1 MALIKDGSLA
11 EDSWRT
17 LSDEDAVI
25 GNGPI
30 IISFE
35 RWRDGRDALKRHN
48 GPLGIRMKSDQPP
61 ALIADD
67 IDRFHLIA
75 LEFPTLADGRAFS
88 YARLL
93 RERHGFKGELR
104 AVGDVYKD
112 QLYFMQRC
120 GFSSFELP
128 AGRDPN
134 DALGALKSF
143 SVVYSP
149 AADDATPAHK
159 QRGKPGGK

>member
-1 MALIKDGSLA
+1 MALIKDGRIA

-17 LSDEDAVI
+17 LSDDQPVI
-25 GNGPI
+25 GNGPV

-35 RWRDGRDALKRHN
+35 RWRDHKDALTRHN

-67 IDRFHLIA
+67 VHRFDLIA
-75 LEFPTLADGRAFS
+75 LEFPTLGDGRAYS

-93 RERHGFKGELR
+93 RERHKFKGEIR

-112 QLYFMQRC
+112 QLFFMQRC

-128 AGRDPN
+128 PDRDAEN
-134 DALGALKSF
+134 ALGALKSY
-143 SVVYSP
+143 SVVYAP
-149 AADDATPAHK
+149 AADGAKPAYQ
-159 QRGKPGGK
+159 QRESKD

>member
-1 MALIKDGSLA
+1 MALIKDGQVA
-11 EDSWRT
+11 QDTWRT
-17 LSDEDAVI
+17 LTDDESVI

-35 RWRDGRDALKRHN
+35 RWRDARDALKRHN
-48 GPLGIRMKSDQPP
+48 GPLGIRMKSNQPP
-61 ALIADD
+61 ALIANDLE
-67 IDRFHLIA
+67 RFDLIA
-75 LEFPTLADGRAFS
+75 LEFPTLQDGRAFS

-93 RERHGFKGELR
+93 RERHGFKGEIR

-128 AGRDPN
+128 AGRDPE
-134 DALGALKSF
+134 DAKKALKSF
-143 SVVYSP
+143 SVAYAP
-149 AADDATPAHK
+149 AADATVPAYK
-159 QRGKPGGK
+159 RRGKGGA

>member
-1 MALIKDGSLA
+1 MALIKDGQIA
-11 EDSWRT
+11 QDTWRT
-17 LSDEDAVI
+17 LSDDDSVI

-35 RWRDGRDALKRHN
+35 RWRDARDALKRHN
-48 GPLGIRMKSDQPP
+48 GPLGIRMKSNQPP

-67 IDRFHLIA
+67 LERFDLIA
-75 LEFPTLADGRAFS
+75 LEFPTLQDGRAFS

-93 RERHGFKGELR
+93 RERHGFKGEIR
-104 AVGDVYKD
+104 AVGDVFKD

-128 AGRDPN
+128 AGRDPE
-134 DALGALKSF
+134 DAKKALKSF
-143 SVVYSP
+143 SVAYAP
-149 AADDATPAHK
+149 AADATVPAFK
-159 QRGKPGGK
+159 RRGKSGA

>member
-1 MALIKDGSLA
+1 MALIKEGQIA
-11 EDSWRT
+11 QDSWRT
-17 LSDEDAVI
+17 LSDDESVI

-61 ALIADD
+61 ELIVDD
-67 IDRFHLIA
+67 LDRFDLIA

-93 RERHGFKGELR
+93 RERHGFKGEIR
-104 AVGDVYKD
+104 AVGDVFKD

-128 AGRDPN
+128 AGRDPV
-134 DALGALKSF
+134 DAMKALKSF

-149 AADDATPAHK
+149 AADGASPAYRR
-159 QRGKPGGK
+159 RGKPTP

>member
-1 MALIKDGSLA
+1 MALIKDGQIA
-11 EDSWRT
+11 QDTWRT
-17 LSDEDAVI
+17 LPDGESVI

-35 RWRDGRDALKRHN
+35 RWRDSRDALKRHN

-61 ALIADD
+61 ELVAGDL
-67 IDRFHLIA
+67 DRFELIA
-75 LEFPTLADGRAFS
+75 LEFPTLNDGRAFS

-93 RERHGFKGELR
+93 RERHGFKGEIR

-128 AGRDPN
+128 AGRDPK
-134 DALGALKSF
+134 DAMAALKSF
-143 SVVYSP
+143 SVAYAP
-149 AADDATPAHK
+149 AADGATPAYRL
-159 QRGKPGGK
+159 RGKSVTK

>member
-1 MALIKDGSLA
+1 MALIKDGEVA
-11 EDSWRT
+11 QDTWRT
-17 LSDEDAVI
+17 LSDDESVI

-35 RWRDGRDALKRHN
+35 RWRDARDALKRHN

-67 IDRFHLIA
+67 IERFDLIA
-75 LEFPTLADGRAFS
+75 LEFPTLQDGRAFS

-128 AGRDPN
+128 AGRDPE
-134 DALGALKSF
+134 DAKAALKSF
-143 SVVYSP
+143 SVVYAP
-149 AADDATPAHK
+149 AADGATPAYL
-159 QRGKPGGK
+159 QRGKPAK

>member
-1 MALIKDGSLA
+1 MALIKDGQVA
-11 EDSWRT
+11 QDTWRT
-17 LSDEDAVI
+17 LSDDESVI

-35 RWRDGRDALKRHN
+35 RWRDSRDALKRHN

-67 IDRFHLIA
+67 IERFELIA
-75 LEFPTLADGRAFS
+75 LEFPTLQDGRAFS

-128 AGRDPN
+128 AGRDPE
-134 DALGALKSF
+134 DAKAALKSF
-143 SVVYSP
+143 SVVYAP
-149 AADDATPAHK
+149 AADGSRPAYQ
-159 QRGKPGGK
+159 QRAKPAK

>member
-1 MALIKDGSLA
+1 MALIKDGQLA
-11 EDSWRT
+11 QDNWRT
-17 LSDEDAVI
+17 LSDDDSVI

-35 RWRDGRDALKRHN
+35 RWRDAREALKRHN
-48 GPLGIRMKSDQPP
+48 GPLGLRMKSDQPP
-61 ALIADD
+61 TLIADD
-67 IDRFHLIA
+67 LARFDLIA
-75 LEFPTLADGRAFS
+75 LEFPTLQDGRAFS

-93 RERHGFKGELR
+93 RERHGFKGEIR

-128 AGRDPN
+128 AGRDPE
-134 DALGALKSF
+134 DAMKALKSF
-143 SVVYSP
+143 SVVYAP
-149 AADDATPAHK
+149 AADGTTPAYK
-159 QRGKPGGK
+159 RRGKSAG

>member
-1 MALIKDGSLA
+1 MALIKDGRVA

-17 LSDEDAVI
+17 LSDDQPVI
-25 GNGPI
+25 GNGPV

-35 RWRDGRDALKRHN
+35 RWRDHKDALARHN

-61 ALIADD
+61 TLIADD
-67 IDRFHLIA
+67 VHRFDLIA
-75 LEFPTLADGRAFS
+75 LEFPTLGDGRAYS

-93 RERHGFKGELR
+93 RDRHKFKGEIR

-112 QLYFMQRC
+112 QLFFMQRC

-128 AGRDPN
+128 PGRDPEN
-134 DALGALKSF
+134 ALGALRSY
-143 SVVYSP
+143 SVVYAP
-149 AADDATPAHK
+149 ASDGAKPAYQ
-159 QRGKPGGK
+159 QRENKD

>member
-1 MALIKDGSLA
+1 MALIKDGQIA
-11 EDSWRT
+11 QDAWRT
-17 LSDEDAVI
+17 LADDESVI

-30 IISFE
+30 VISFE
-35 RWRDGRDALKRHN
+35 RWRDAREALKRHN

-61 ALIADD
+61 ALIAED
-67 IDRFHLIA
+67 IERFDLIA
-75 LEFPTLADGRAFS
+75 LEFPTLQDGRAFS

-93 RERHGFKGELR
+93 RERLGFKGDIR

-128 AGRDPN
+128 AGRDPQDAM
-134 DALGALKSF
+134 DALESF
-143 SVVYSP
+143 SVVYAP
-149 AADDATPAHK
+149 AADGATPAYLRRTK
-159 QRGKPGGK
+159 SAE

>member
-1 MALIKDGSLA
+1 MALIKDGCLA
-11 EDSWRT
+11 EDHWRT

-35 RWRDGRDALKRHN
+35 RWRDARDALKRHN

-67 IDRFHLIA
+67 IDRFDLIA

-93 RERHGFKGELR
+93 RERHSFKGELR
-104 AVGDVYKD
+104 AVGDVFKD

-128 AGRDPN
+128 AGRDPQ

-149 AADDATPAHK
+149 AADGARPAYQ
-159 QRGKPGGK
+159 QRGKSGGE

>member
-1 MALIKDGSLA
+1 MALIKDGNLA

-17 LSDEDAVI
+17 LSDEEAVI

-35 RWRDGRDALKRHN
+35 RWRDARDALKRHN

-61 ALIADD
+61 ALIAED
-67 IDRFHLIA
+67 IDRFDLIA

-128 AGRDPN
+128 SGRDPQ

-149 AADDATPAHK
+149 AADGAMPAYQ
-159 QRGKPGGK
+159 QRGKQT